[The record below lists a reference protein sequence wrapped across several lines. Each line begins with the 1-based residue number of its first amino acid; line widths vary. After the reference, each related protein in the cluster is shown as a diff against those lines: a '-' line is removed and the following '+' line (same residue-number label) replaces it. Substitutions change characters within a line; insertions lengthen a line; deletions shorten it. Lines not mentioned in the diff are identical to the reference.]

1 MNYFKHQI
9 DMRRENSE
17 WHCIS
22 HDANNTNKAQH
33 KYGRKTNLPMLA
45 ETLEEYLFSHQSQ
58 EYVERYT
65 SSSGNKQTATKQD
78 YYFQPKLPFN
88 NDQEIIFF

>member
-1 MNYFKHQI
+1 
-9 DMRRENSE
+9 
-17 WHCIS
+17 
-22 HDANNTNKAQH
+22 
-33 KYGRKTNLPMLA
+33 MLA